1 MDFYV
6 KGYTVT
12 CSKCGKHIV
21 DREYKMRDYIWP
33 HPIEAKMVK
42 RIGICDECQEKMAME
57 YRKWKEKEHKKE
69 ERWKKIRLREQ
80 TISLIRDYNAR
91 G

>member
-12 CSKCGKHIV
+12 CGKCGKHIV

-42 RIGICDECQEKMAME
+42 RIGICE
-57 YRKWKEKEHKKE
+57 Y
-69 ERWKKIRLREQ
+69 
-80 TISLIRDYNAR
+80 SVAN
-91 G
+91 

>member
-6 KGYTVT
+6 NGYTVT
-12 CSKCGKHIV
+12 CGKCGKHIV

-33 HPIEAKMVK
+33 HPIDAKMVK
-42 RIGICDECQEKMAME
+42 RIGICDECQEKMAMK
-57 YRKWKEKEHKKE
+57 YRKWQEKEQKKE
-69 ERWKKIRLREQ
+69 EKWKKKRLREL
-80 TISLIRDYNAR
+80 TISLIRDYNER